1 VQPLVDYFSVWR
13 TTWAHD
19 REIID
24 AVVRPDHRGPSPEV
38 RAALKR
44 WPGPHY
50 WVGENGDGRLL
61 LIRPLAAPPRERWW
75 LHAALFLTTFLSVAM
90 GGALLAGVHPRA
102 VFPILLDFDAF
113 PDLLLAWADAIRP
126 GVEFAMALMGVLLAH
141 ESGHYFMAQR
151 YSINASPPY
160 FLPAPPNWVFLGTLG
175 AFIRLRSPVVDRRQ
189 LMDVGAAGPWA
200 GFVVAMVLLVVG
212 LTRSQVVAGL
222 HRDSLQVM
230 LVAGSP
236 FYLGD
241 SPLLM
246 LLRPWLA
253 GDGTVL
259 LHPLALAGWFGMF
272 VTALNLLPF
281 GQLDGGHVLYAL
293 IGRRQRVLGILTWFA
308 LVGLGWYFKGWW
320 LWAALVLLLGR
331 GRLSHPSVLDRH
343 SPVPRSRR
351 WLGWATV
358 LLFGLT
364 FTPIPF
370 YS

>member
-1 VQPLVDYFSVWR
+1 MHPLVDYFTVWR
-13 TTWAHD
+13 TTVARD

-24 AVVRPDHRGPSPEV
+24 AVVRPDHRGPSP
-38 RAALKR
+38 ALR
-44 WPGPHY
+44 NALRLWPGPHY
-50 WVGENGDGRLL
+50 WVRGDGDGRLL
-61 LIRPLAAPPRERWW
+61 LIRPLASPPPERWW
-75 LHAALFLTTFLSVAM
+75 LHGVLFLATFLSVVM

-102 VFPILLDFDAF
+102 VFPVLTHPSEYVGAAM
-113 PDLLLAWADAIRP
+113 AWARAVRP
-126 GVEFAMALMGVLLAH
+126 GVEFAMALMGILLAH

-151 YSINASPPY
+151 YAINASPPF

-200 GFVVAMVLLVVG
+200 GFFVALVVLLVG
-212 LTRSQVVAGL
+212 LARSEPVPGL
-222 HRDSLQVM
+222 HGDSLQVM
-230 LVAGSP
+230 MIGDSP

-241 SPLLM
+241 SPLLA
-246 LLRPWLA
+246 LARPLLA
-253 GDGTVL
+253 GEGTIL

-281 GQLDGGHVLYAL
+281 GQLDGGHILYAL
-293 IGRRQRVLGILTWFA
+293 IGRRQRLLGTITWVG

-331 GRLSHPSVLDRH
+331 GRLAHPSVLDRH
-343 SPVPRSRR
+343 SPVPPSRR
-351 WLGWATV
+351 WLGWVTV
-358 LLFGLT
+358 LLFALT
-364 FTPIPF
+364 FAPIPF